1 MSLNTIRDLNVSAKT
16 VLVRV
21 DYNVPIKSGTVTD
34 ATRIE
39 ASLPTLNYLLDKGAR
54 LVLMSHLGRPKGSP
68 DPDLSLAP
76 VAKRL
81 SELIGRQVLMAPD
94 CVGAK
99 VEEMVKSLPAGG
111 ILMLENVRF
120 HEEETKN
127 DPEFAA
133 RLARLGELYVN
144 DAFGSAHRAHASTE
158 GVAHVLPAAAGML
171 IEKEV
176 RFMGPLVSDPEQP
189 FVALIGGAK
198 VSSKIGV
205 LDSLLPKCRTLIIGG
220 GMAYTFLKVQGHRIG
235 KSLYEAEYAD
245 TAKTLLDQAA
255 SQGVEIILPVDH
267 VVAAEF
273 SEDAQPETVDGVD
286 IPDDRIGMDIGPKT
300 VESLAGAVRSAR
312 SLVWN
317 GPMGV
322 FEFKPFAKGTLEV
335 ARLVA
340 ECKGTTVVGG
350 GDSVAAVNEFGLS
363 DRIDHVSTGGGA
375 SLEFLEGKTLPGIAA
390 LERKE

>member
-99 VEEMVKSLPAGG
+99 VEEMVKSLPDGG

-205 LDSLLPKCRTLIIGG
+205 LESLLPKCRTLIIGG